1 MGVQKVEKIKIF
13 VVRVLERFVG
23 LLLIISS
30 AVTLAQVFCR
40 YALGFSLPWSHELV
54 ILALIWAVWLG
65 IPVGID
71 RMEHLSVTFLFSHR
85 SSLKGLRLTW
95 VHFSLAIIFFS
106 LVFIL
111 SFPVVEAFEGMAL
124 LSIPVPINA
133 RYYAA
138 MVGSLITVF
147 VLSTKM
153 IALIKEH

>member
-1 MGVQKVEKIKIF
+1 MEKAKYF
-13 VVRVLERFVG
+13 LMLVLEILVG
-23 LLLIISS
+23 ILLLVMS

-54 ILALIWAVWLG
+54 ILAMIWAVWLS
-65 IPVGID
+65 IPIGMD

-85 SSLKGLRLTW
+85 SSLRGFRLTW
-95 VHFSLAIIFFS
+95 VHFSLAIVFFS

-111 SFPVVEAFEGMAL
+111 SFPVIEAFEGMAL

-147 VLSTKM
+147 VLGTK
-153 IALIKEH
+153 IYGLIRES

>member
-1 MGVQKVEKIKIF
+1 MERLKAFIIL
-13 VVRVLERFVG
+13 VLERLVG
-23 LLLIISS
+23 ILLIIMS

-54 ILALIWAVWLG
+54 ILAMIWAVWLS
-65 IPVGID
+65 IPIGID
-71 RMEHLSVTFLFSHR
+71 RMEHLSVTFLLSHHSIIR
-85 SSLKGLRLTW
+85 GLPLTW
-95 VHFSLAIIFFS
+95 VHFSVSVIFFF

-138 MVGSLITVF
+138 MVGSLITLF
-147 VLSTKM
+147 VLGAK
-153 IALIKEH
+153 IYKLITER

>member
-1 MGVQKVEKIKIF
+1 VQRIKDIIIL
-13 VVRVLERFVG
+13 VLERLVG
-23 LLLIISS
+23 ILLILMS

-54 ILALIWAVWLG
+54 ILAMIWAVWLS
-65 IPVGID
+65 IPIGMD
-71 RMEHLSVTFLFSHR
+71 RMEHLSVTFLLSHR
-85 SSLKGLRLTW
+85 STIRGFRLTW
-95 VHFSLAIIFFS
+95 VHFSLAIVFFS

-138 MVGSLITVF
+138 MVGSLTTVF
-147 VLSTKM
+147 VLAAK
-153 IALIKEH
+153 IVVLIRER

>member
-1 MGVQKVEKIKIF
+1 MQRIKDFIIL
-13 VVRVLERFVG
+13 VLERLVG
-23 LLLIISS
+23 ILLILMS

-54 ILALIWAVWLG
+54 ILAMIWAVWLS
-65 IPVGID
+65 IPIGMD
-71 RMEHLSVTFLFSHR
+71 RLEHLSVTFLLSHR
-85 SSLKGLRLTW
+85 SIIRGFRLTW
-95 VHFSLAIIFFS
+95 VHFSLAIVFFS

-147 VLSTKM
+147 VLGTK
-153 IALIKEH
+153 IYGLIRES

>member
-1 MGVQKVEKIKIF
+1 VERLKNF
-13 VVRVLERFVG
+13 LMVVLEILVG
-23 LLLIISS
+23 ILLFIMS

-54 ILALIWAVWLG
+54 ILALIWAVWLS
-65 IPVGID
+65 IPIGMD
-71 RMEHLSVTFLFSHR
+71 RMEHLSVTFLFDHR
-85 SSLKGLRLTW
+85 STIGGMRLIW
-95 VHFSLAIIFFS
+95 VHFSLAVVFFS

-147 VLSTKM
+147 VLGTK
-153 IALIKEH
+153 IYGLIRES

>member
-1 MGVQKVEKIKIF
+1 MSVQKVEKIKIF
-13 VVRVLERFVG
+13 VVRVLERLVG

-30 AVTLAQVFCR
+30 AVTLAQVICR

-71 RMEHLSVTFLFSHR
+71 RMEHLSVTFFFSHR

-153 IALIKEH
+153 IALVKEH